1 MIFRPHSWPQQK
13 RKAKS
18 MPKIGKSDVKAVGAV
33 VIGVML
39 AGFVMNQFGQ
49 YQIIDAM
56 RRGYDY

>member
-1 MIFRPHSWPQQK
+1 
-13 RKAKS
+13 